1 MTLDTMHKRT
11 AAAAPDQIHSKGI
24 FHKLRANAARATIL
38 KANEREVINTM
49 AKKNFTNN
57 PALQFITIPEETEQ
71 NTAPAPAPEQGKDT
85 KPGLDPSRLD
95 ELRQLIPE
103 GYTLTPIKEKR
114 TKRIQLVLK
123 PSIYEKLKAAADK
136 AGISFN
142 EYATQALIEKMEKE
156 NEE

>member
-1 MTLDTMHKRT
+1 
-11 AAAAPDQIHSKGI
+11 
-24 FHKLRANAARATIL
+24 
-38 KANEREVINTM
+38 M
-49 AKKNFTNN
+49 AKKSFTNN

-71 NTAPAPAPEQGKDT
+71 DTAPAPAPEGK
-85 KPGLDPSRLD
+85 KPKQELDQSRLD
-95 ELRQLIPE
+95 ELREIIPE
-103 GYTLTPIKEKR
+103 GFKVPEGYKLTPIIERR

-156 NEE
+156 NKE